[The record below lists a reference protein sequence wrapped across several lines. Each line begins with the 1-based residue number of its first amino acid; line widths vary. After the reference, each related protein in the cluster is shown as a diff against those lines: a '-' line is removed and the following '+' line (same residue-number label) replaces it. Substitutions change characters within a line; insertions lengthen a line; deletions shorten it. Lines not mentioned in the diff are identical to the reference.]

1 MIFIQTNYSEGKS
14 ILFIIK
20 NSFLFCRNFFLFF
33 LRFPLLCF
41 MRYFKNKKS
50 LIEFLS
56 QESTR
61 TPRACTRI
69 SECERSDNSLIF
81 LFFSF
86 LFSSPFVLYCFVFLC
101 LVLSCIV
108 LSCKAEIFK
117 QYVYIIFHKF
127 QIKYSSHCIEYSPA
141 IIDSHIFRCPF

>member
-69 SECERSDNSLIF
+69 IVCERSEQTIILFSF

-86 LFSSPFVLYCFVFLC
+86 PFVSLC
-101 LVLSCIV
+101 LVLLFYV
-108 LSCKAEIFK
+108 LYCLVLFCLVRRKFLNNMFTSYFTNFK
-117 QYVYIIFHKF
+117 
-127 QIKYSSHCIEYSPA
+127 
-141 IIDSHIFRCPF
+141 

>member
-86 LFSSPFVLYCFVFLC
+86 LFSSLLRSFCTVLFFYVLFC
-101 LVLSCIV
+101 LVLFCLVRRKFLNNMFTSYFTN
-108 LSCKAEIFK
+108 FK
-117 QYVYIIFHKF
+117 
-127 QIKYSSHCIEYSPA
+127 
-141 IIDSHIFRCPF
+141 

>member
-61 TPRACTRI
+61 THRAHARI
-69 SECERSDNSLIF
+69 IVCERSEQTII
-81 LFFSF
+81 FFSF
-86 LFSSPFVLYCFVFLC
+86 LFLSFRFVMSCFVILC
-101 LVLSCIV
+101 LLLSCIV
-108 LSCKAEIFK
+108 LSCKAENFK

-127 QIKYSSHCIEYSPA
+127 QINYSSHCIEYSPA
-141 IIDSHIFRCPF
+141 IIDSHILRCLF